1 MSVFEIRLKVF
12 LLNDIKLDKAQ
23 MKITSFIDRALSKDK
38 EFLELHEKNIF
49 KNYCFNNMYP
59 LCENGVYKKDNV
71 YTITIRTISKE
82 LAKYISKILP
92 NEYDEDIKGLVAEI
106 RLLPKKHIDKI
117 YSLSP
122 VIVKTDK
129 GYWKGNLGIDEFE
142 KRLKDNLIKKYN
154 LINDNPMDEEVE
166 LYNSIEFVN
175 KKPIG
180 SLYKNVELLGDKISL
195 KIADDK
201 LSQELAYMSLGTGV
215 LEMNSR
221 GFGFMN
227 FRWL

>member
-1 MSVFEIRLKVF
+1 MKVFEIKLKVF
-12 LLNDIKLDKAQ
+12 LLKDIELSMVQ
-23 MKITSFIDRALSKDK
+23 STISSFIDKSLSRDDEMLKK
-38 EFLELHEKNIF
+38 HYKNIF
-49 KNYCFNNMYP
+49 KNYCFDGMYP
-59 LCENGVYKKDNV
+59 LSKNGLYKKENV
-71 YTITIRTISKE
+71 YTITVRTTDKN
-82 LAKYISKILP
+82 LAQYFIKHLI
-92 NEYDEDIKGLVAEI
+92 NEQDDKLKGLIADI
-106 RLLPKKHIDKI
+106 RILPKKHIDKI
-117 YSLSP
+117 YSLTP
-122 VIVKTDK
+122 TIIKTDN
-129 GYWKGNLGIDEFE
+129 GYWKGNLTVEEYE
-142 KRLKDNLIKKYN
+142 KRIKDNLIKKYN
-154 LINDNPMDEEVE
+154 MINDVKMDEDVE

-180 SLYKNVELLGDKISL
+180 INYKNIKILGDKISL

>member
-23 MKITSFIDRALSKDK
+23 IKITSFIDKALSKDK
-38 EFLELHEKNIF
+38 EFLELHGRNVF

-59 LCENGVYKKDNV
+59 LCENSIYKKEKV
-71 YTITIRTISKE
+71 YTITIRTISKK
-82 LAKYISKILP
+82 LAEYFYEILP
-92 NEYDEDIKGLVAEI
+92 NEYDEDIKGLVADI
-106 RLLPKKHIDKI
+106 RILPKKHIDKI
-117 YSLSP
+117 YSLTP
-122 VIVKTDK
+122 VILKTDK
-129 GYWKGNLGIDEFE
+129 GYWKGNLSIDEFE

-154 LINDNPMDEEVE
+154 LINDNLMDEEVE
-166 LYNSIEFVN
+166 LYNSIEFIN

-180 SLYKNVELLGDKISL
+180 SLYKDVELLGDKISL

-201 LSQELAYMSLGTGV
+201 LSQELAYMSLGTGI

>member
-1 MSVFEIRLKVF
+1 MYVFEIRLKVF
-12 LLNDIKLDKAQ
+12 LLNDIKLDKVQ
-23 MKITSFIDRALSKDK
+23 MKIASFIDRVLSKDK
-38 EFLELHEKNIF
+38 EFLELHERNVF
-49 KNYCFNNMYP
+49 KNYCFDSMYP
-59 LCENGVYKKDNV
+59 LCKNGIYKKENV
-71 YTITIRTISKE
+71 YTVTIRTISKK
-82 LAKYISKILP
+82 LAEYLSKVLA
-92 NEYDEDIKGLVAEI
+92 NECDENLKGLVAEI
-106 RLLPKKHIDKI
+106 RILPKKHIDKI
-117 YSLSP
+117 YSLTP

-129 GYWKGNLGIDEFE
+129 GYWKGNLSIDEFE

-154 LINDNPMDEEVE
+154 FINDNPMDEEVE

-201 LSQELAYMSLGTGV
+201 LSQELAYMSLGTGI

>member
-12 LLNDIKLDKAQ
+12 LLNDIKLDKVQ
-23 MKITSFIDRALSKDK
+23 RKIASFIDRALSKDK
-38 EFLELHEKNIF
+38 EFLELHERNVF
-49 KNYCFNNMYP
+49 KNYCFDSMYP
-59 LCENGVYKKDNV
+59 LCKNGAYKKENV
-71 YTITIRTISKE
+71 YTITIRTISKK
-82 LAKYISKILP
+82 LAEYLSKILP

-106 RLLPKKHIDKI
+106 RILPKKHIDRI
-117 YSLSP
+117 YSLTP

-129 GYWKGNLGIDEFE
+129 GYWKGNLSIDEFE

-154 LINDNPMDEEVE
+154 FINDNPMDEEVE

-180 SLYKNVELLGDKISL
+180 NLYKNVELLGDKISL

-201 LSQELAYMSLGTGV
+201 LSQELAYMSLGTGL

-221 GFGFMN
+221 GFGFVN
-227 FRWL
+227 YRWL

>member
-12 LLNDIKLDKAQ
+12 LLNDIKLDKVQ
-23 MKITSFIDRALSKDK
+23 MKIASFIDRALSKDK
-38 EFLELHEKNIF
+38 EFLELHERNVF
-49 KNYCFNNMYP
+49 KNYCFDSMYP
-59 LCENGVYKKDNV
+59 LCKNGAYKKENV
-71 YTITIRTISKE
+71 YTITIRTISKK
-82 LAKYISKILP
+82 LAEYLSKILP

-106 RLLPKKHIDKI
+106 RILPKKHIDRI
-117 YSLSP
+117 YSLTP

-129 GYWKGNLGIDEFE
+129 GYWKGNLSIDEFE

-154 LINDNPMDEEVE
+154 FINDNPMDEEVE

-180 SLYKNVELLGDKISL
+180 NLYKNVELLGDKISL

-201 LSQELAYMSLGTGV
+201 LSQELAYMSLGTGL

-221 GFGFMN
+221 GFGFVN
-227 FRWL
+227 YRWL

>member
-12 LLNDIKLDKAQ
+12 LLNDIKLDKVQ
-23 MKITSFIDRALSKDK
+23 MKIASFIDRALSKDK
-38 EFLELHEKNIF
+38 EFLELHERNVF
-49 KNYCFNNMYP
+49 KNYCFDSMYP
-59 LCENGVYKKDNV
+59 LCKNGIYKKENV
-71 YTITIRTISKE
+71 YNITIRTISKK
-82 LAKYISKILP
+82 LAEYLSKVLA

-106 RLLPKKHIDKI
+106 RILPKKHIDKI
-117 YSLSP
+117 YSLTP

-129 GYWKGNLGIDEFE
+129 GYWKGNLSIDEFE

-166 LYNSIEFVN
+166 LYNSIEFGN

-201 LSQELAYMSLGTGV
+201 LSQELA
-215 LEMNSR
+215 
-221 GFGFMN
+221 
-227 FRWL
+227 

>member
-12 LLNDIKLDKAQ
+12 LLNDIKLDKVQ
-23 MKITSFIDRALSKDK
+23 MKIASFIDRALSKDK
-38 EFLELHEKNIF
+38 EFLELHERNVF
-49 KNYCFNNMYP
+49 KNYCFDSMYP
-59 LCENGVYKKDNV
+59 LCKNGAYKKENV
-71 YTITIRTISKE
+71 YTITIRTISKK
-82 LAKYISKILP
+82 LAEYLSKVLA

-106 RLLPKKHIDKI
+106 RILPKKHIDKI
-117 YSLSP
+117 YSLTP

-129 GYWKGNLGIDEFE
+129 GYWKGNLSIDEFE

-154 LINDNPMDEEVE
+154 FINDNPMDEEVE

-180 SLYKNVELLGDKISL
+180 NLYKNVELLGDKISL

-201 LSQELAYMSLGTGV
+201 LSQELAYMSLGTGL

-221 GFGFMN
+221 GFGFVN
-227 FRWL
+227 YRWL